1 MTTYAVFG
9 GSFNPPHVAHQ
20 MACLYVLETEPV
32 DAVMVVP
39 TFRHPFDKHLCPY
52 EHRLEMARLAMAPLG
67 PRVVVSDIERGLRG
81 EASLTLPP
89 PLPAPRRPA
98 PPPPPPPA
106 SARPCVVGAHTRR
119 GRERWSRGEDT
130 ARPPPPII
138 VARAGFPV
146 DGLAVE
152 LPAISSTEVRARL
165 ARGES
170 GLPLVPR
177 AVSAYIQAHGLY
189 S

>member
-67 PRVVVSDIERGLRG
+67 PRVVVSDIERGLGG
-81 EASLTLPP
+81 EASLTLHT
-89 PLPAPRRPA
+89 LEALA
-98 PPPPPPPA
+98 A
-106 SARPCVVGAHTRR
+106 AHPGIGLRLVI
-119 GRERWSRGEDT
+119 GSDILREREKWYRW
-130 ARPPPPII
+130 
-138 VARAGFPV
+138 
-146 DGLAVE
+146 
-152 LPAISSTEVRARL
+152 
-165 ARGES
+165 
-170 GLPLVPR
+170 
-177 AVSAYIQAHGLY
+177 
-189 S
+189 

>member
-20 MACLYVLETEPV
+20 MACLLVLETEEV
-32 DAVMVVP
+32 DAVLVVP
-39 TFRHPFDKHLCPY
+39 TFRHPFDKQLCPY

-67 PRVVVSDIERGLRG
+67 DRATVSDIERSLGG
-81 EASLTLPP
+81 EASLTLHTLEALAAAHPG
-89 PLPAPRRPA
+89 
-98 PPPPPPPA
+98 A
-106 SARPCVVGAHTRR
+106 SLRLVIGSDIL
-119 GRERWSRGEDT
+119 REREKWYRWDAIERL
-130 ARPPPPII
+130 APCIV

-146 DGLAVE
+146 EGSPVE
-152 LPAISSTEVRARL
+152 LPAISSTDVRARL

-177 AVSAYIQAHGLY
+177 AVSAYIRAHGLY
-189 S
+189 Q

>member
-67 PRVVVSDIERGLRG
+67 PRVVVSDIERGLGG
-81 EASLTLPP
+81 EASLTLHT
-89 PLPAPRRPA
+89 LEALA
-98 PPPPPPPA
+98 A
-106 SARPCVVGAHTRR
+106 AHPGIGLRLVI
-119 GRERWSRGEDT
+119 GSDILREREKWYRWEDIERL
-130 ARPPPPII
+130 APPII